1 MYKIWSACCLVL
13 LLSSAWAQSAGVFK
27 KPVPGN
33 QMAQKLRLIY
43 KHPDL
48 LSQLTPQERQS
59 ILAASNSGTL
69 QSLPHWQG
77 SFSIN
82 GTNYNYTIVGG
93 APENGGVTKIRTVIV
108 PIKLTIPE
116 YSADGK
122 SPIVLDATPIV
133 PQIVASPIFQVSDY
147 ITGYQQFTDAMLRA
161 EFPNA
166 AAGWHTVLSPVVV
179 GATLE
184 LTVPTGGATVFQSQS
199 GNYLANILDDHVI
212 DRPILTMLEDGDF
225 PSDEYLIF
233 ISYNAVE
240 HDAFGYHAAGFRA
253 NQTQEDVFAY
263 SSWLLGVDDLLT
275 IPSPDAAT
283 LSHEVAE
290 TIHDAFI
297 GNLTSLTL
305 LWGDPFNNNK
315 CFQDFIET
323 GDAVEDA
330 PGHIELHEQPVGFG
344 SQAHV
349 YTLQNEALLPWF
361 ERKSPS
367 DALAGAYSFPDI
379 WVLTTP
385 APLTC
390 VP

>member
-1 MYKIWSACCLVL
+1 M
-13 LLSSAWAQSAGVFK
+13 
-27 KPVPGN
+27 P
-33 QMAQKLRLIY
+33 QKLRVTY

-48 LSQLTPQERQS
+48 LAGLTPQERQNIMAGLS
-59 ILAASNSGTL
+59 SGAAQTLA
-69 QSLPHWQG
+69 HWQG

-82 GTNYNYTIVGG
+82 GSNYNYTVVGG
-93 APENGGVTKIRTVIV
+93 PPENGGTTRIRTVIV
-108 PIKLTIPE
+108 PIKLTIPD
-116 YSADGK
+116 YSADGTN
-122 SPIVLDATPIV
+122 PIVLDATPIV
-133 PQIVASPIFQVSDY
+133 PQIVASPIFQLSDY
-147 ITGYQQFTDAMLRA
+147 LTGYQQFGDAMLRT
-161 EFPNA
+161 EFPDA
-166 AAGWHTVLSPVVV
+166 AAGWHTVLSPVV
-179 GATLE
+179 GATLD
-184 LTVPTGGATVFQSQS
+184 LTVPPGGATVFQSQS

-225 PSDEYLIF
+225 PSDEYVIF

-253 NQTQEDVFAY
+253 NQSQENVFAY
-263 SSWLLGVDDLLT
+263 SSWLLGVDDLLS

-297 GNLTSLTL
+297 GDLTSLTL
-305 LWGDPFNNNK
+305 LWGDPFNHNK
-315 CFQDFIET
+315 CFQNFIET

-330 PGHIELHEQPVGFG
+330 PAQVQLHEQVVGFG
-344 SQAHV
+344 SQAQV

-361 ERKSPS
+361 ERKTPS

-379 WVLTTP
+379 WVLTSA